1 MFRWDGAQTSN
12 NSSEEYTLWP
22 RERQERIGLKS
33 SAGTTPSRGG
43 FCGKAAR
50 LECLAFALGQV
61 QPLFFFSRLDQHQ
74 RFCSFQVY
82 VTSAA
87 IAVMQPYVPQKAQ
100 RAVPD
105 MTSPPFVLT
114 DKRHNIYWL
123 STFHL
128 LWKAT
133 LPERLEQAGAKG
145 SCTYRPYRFY
155 ICLWLYIVTYKHI
168 PVHCI
173 TVYCLYIKKE
183 TTCISFFYVC
193 RHRGQ
198 QIFTNSEVWL
208 AWTQAGSCT
217 SASWREPGVHLD
229 IHWILTQAPS
239 QSDTREALTI
249 ISIIFW
255 QPTLRCWNHRLRP
268 HRSCWKF
275 SNVRILLRQWSM
287 GWHASVKDQ
296 IESKIWRLV
305 PRPCLRDAIC
315 QAPELID
322 ISKKRW
328 FD

>member
-1 MFRWDGAQTSN
+1 MSMIIYCYIQTHTSTLYNSILSIHKKSN
-12 NSSEEYTLWP
+12 N
-22 RERQERIGLKS
+22 
-33 SAGTTPSRGG
+33 
-43 FCGKAAR
+43 
-50 LECLAFALGQV
+50 
-61 QPLFFFSRLDQHQ
+61 
-74 RFCSFQVY
+74 
-82 VTSAA
+82 
-87 IAVMQPYVPQKAQ
+87 
-100 RAVPD
+100 
-105 MTSPPFVLT
+105 
-114 DKRHNIYWL
+114 IY
-123 STFHL
+123 
-128 LWKAT
+128 
-133 LPERLEQAGAKG
+133 
-145 SCTYRPYRFY
+145 
-155 ICLWLYIVTYKHI
+155 II
-168 PVHCI
+168 
-173 TVYCLYIKKE
+173 
-183 TTCISFFYVC
+183 FFYVC

-275 SNVRILLRQWSM
+275 SNVRIPLRQWSM